1 MNGCQDSIP
10 YASSCNLKMSKAE
23 TFRGGIHQFGP
34 NQLLVL
40 IILSVIWQSQN
51 VKCSRYTETTT
62 NYSFI
67 SYCLWFTNNFCST
80 EIVLASTFLILVIL
94 MFIAWVSIYFE
105 DGDGVSHHL
114 SFTFRLFLH
123 LFFSSTQT
131 FWHSLRN
138 NENKHYWKNHARIN
152 FLLAVKLHLARSLC
166 LWVF

>member
-23 TFRGGIHQFGP
+23 TFRGGILQFGP
-34 NQLLVL
+34 HQLFVP
-40 IILSVIWQSQN
+40 IILSVTYKQ
-51 VKCSRYTETTT
+51 
-62 NYSFI
+62 
-67 SYCLWFTNNFCST
+67 LCST

-94 MFIAWVSIYFE
+94 MFLAWVSIYSE

-138 NENKHYWKNHARIN
+138 NKNKHCWNNHARIKY
-152 FLLAVKLHLARSLC
+152 FLASSEGSLGVSESFKYFFFKSVILVHLSKSSEH
-166 LWVF
+166 